1 MTFVPLARPAELQ
14 LLSHGRL
21 CVFQFAQAMLRALVA
36 TMGTVAMEFW
46 ALEDVFA
53 AKASEEVPAICV
65 LLVTTAATAQV
76 AGSKHGLADPHL
88 TSSSFVSDL
97 NSLSP
102 EARRSGDRRVT
113 GQEVASPK

>member
-1 MTFVPLARPAELQ
+1 MTFVRLAGPAELQ
-14 LLSHGRL
+14 LLPHGRL

-53 AKASEEVPAICV
+53 AKASEEVPAVCV

-76 AGSKHGLADPHL
+76 AGSKRGLAGPHL
-88 TSSSFVSDL
+88 TSSSFASDL
-97 NSLSP
+97 NS
-102 EARRSGDRRVT
+102 
-113 GQEVASPK
+113 